1 MGIQCLQKT
10 FCCKRGNYDRIPQ
23 RDEPIEIWNIN
34 PEELPENQYLCPECE
49 NFYEI
54 LNISVEEESI
64 QLKCK
69 CEKKEIIVLKIKE
82 FLENCKKSKSKKPK
96 YHENSNSQIIKYC
109 QTCQKHICDNESISE
124 HKGHELIEMRL
135 LKEYIER
142 NNFIENIKKKND
154 ELADDI
160 RFNMTI
166 INSYQNFE
174 NNYYHIKNIINL
186 GNSIEKEKQINSDHL
201 NNMFKNIEKM
211 IEDEEDKIEAL
222 KKYGILLSGNEEKLS
237 LKKRDID
244 DNILQLLSQINFKN
258 LKEINLSHNNITDIE
273 PLKNM
278 NLSNLQKLD
287 LSNNKIHS
295 IKVLREIYSPNLKD
309 ICLNNNDIEEI
320 PPITENPFLPD
331 LERIRIE
338 KNNLK
343 EKLKIFKAKLLKKYK
358 RINLYSEVVSLEN
371 FKIKYGVENINNT
384 KFDLSDKKAGNIILE
399 EIYNIIGN
407 YDIKLNFLI
416 LRNNK
421 IKDCSL
427 LSKIHL
433 IHLRKLDLSVNEIKN
448 LDFLIN
454 TRMPKLE
461 ILFLDNNNINKLNP
475 LLSINKVINY
485 EEVKNE
491 NTCNFNSLEVIS
503 LTGNNFDSDD
513 KEIDK
518 EAQFVLEKLKGK
530 AIDLKL
536 FSENE
541 KEKLKSKK

>member
-1 MGIQCLQKT
+1 
-10 FCCKRGNYDRIPQ
+10 
-23 RDEPIEIWNIN
+23 
-34 PEELPENQYLCPECE
+34 
-49 NFYEI
+49 
-54 LNISVEEESI
+54 
-64 QLKCK
+64 
-69 CEKKEIIVLKIKE
+69 
-82 FLENCKKSKSKKPK
+82 
-96 YHENSNSQIIKYC
+96 
-109 QTCQKHICDNESISE
+109 
-124 HKGHELIEMRL
+124 
-135 LKEYIER
+135 
-142 NNFIENIKKKND
+142 
-154 ELADDI
+154 
-160 RFNMTI
+160 MTI

-503 LTGNNFDSDD
+503 LTGNNFDFDD

-518 EAQFVLEKLKGK
+518 EAQFVLEKLKDK

-536 FSENE
+536 FSEKEKEKE

>member
-1 MGIQCLQKT
+1 
-10 FCCKRGNYDRIPQ
+10 
-23 RDEPIEIWNIN
+23 
-34 PEELPENQYLCPECE
+34 
-49 NFYEI
+49 
-54 LNISVEEESI
+54 
-64 QLKCK
+64 
-69 CEKKEIIVLKIKE
+69 
-82 FLENCKKSKSKKPK
+82 
-96 YHENSNSQIIKYC
+96 
-109 QTCQKHICDNESISE
+109 
-124 HKGHELIEMRL
+124 
-135 LKEYIER
+135 
-142 NNFIENIKKKND
+142 
-154 ELADDI
+154 
-160 RFNMTI
+160 MTI

-491 NTCNFNSLEVIS
+491 NTCNFNSLKVIS
-503 LTGNNFDSDD
+503 LTGNNFDFDD

-518 EAQFVLEKLKGK
+518 EAQFVLEKLKDK
-530 AIDLKL
+530 AIDLIL
-536 FSENE
+536 FSEKEKEKE